1 MPLVPITAAM
11 LALANPNAAKPTYSG
26 PGVAGDWSGGAVG
39 NDVNAAAANVSLA
52 SSAATAVANVA
63 PYAPVTQTDKGNLMV
78 PNRNVL
84 ADIGKDYGPYAGST
98 GRTGT
103 IGPRD
108 PYPMQAGHQ

>member
-1 MPLVPITAAM
+1 
-11 LALANPNAAKPTYSG
+11 
-26 PGVAGDWSGGAVG
+26 
-39 NDVNAAAANVSLA
+39 
-52 SSAATAVANVA
+52 
-63 PYAPVTQTDKGNLMV
+63 MV